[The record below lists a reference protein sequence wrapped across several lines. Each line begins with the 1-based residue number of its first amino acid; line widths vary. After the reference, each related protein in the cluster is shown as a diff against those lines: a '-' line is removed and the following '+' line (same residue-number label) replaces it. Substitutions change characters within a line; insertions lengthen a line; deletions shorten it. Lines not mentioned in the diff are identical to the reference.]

1 VDIQPLP
8 ASWRDNKF
16 FILNRM
22 FSFSYNVPVGF
33 YTKQGAIH
41 ILQGGRL
48 MSRRVIMLSVA
59 VLFGMQAGL
68 AMAANPDT
76 GPGCGLGKLA
86 WGDYKHQKNIG
97 PQVLMAT
104 TNGTFG
110 SQTFGISTGTSGCTN
125 DGKVMAEQKT
135 TLFAQ
140 LNFENLSQE
149 MAQGQGEHLASLATL
164 MGVPAEQQHAFFA
177 MTQERYTS
185 LVKTGEASPVAM
197 VKAINDAIASH
208 PVLAQVSTR

>member
-1 VDIQPLP
+1 MMKKVLI
-8 ASWRDNKF
+8 
-16 FILNRM
+16 
-22 FSFSYNVPVGF
+22 
-33 YTKQGAIH
+33 
-41 ILQGGRL
+41 
-48 MSRRVIMLSVA
+48 LSVA

-68 AMAANPDT
+68 ALAANPDT

-86 WGDYKHQKNIG
+86 WGDYKGQKEIA

-110 SQTFGISTGTSGCTN
+110 STTFGISTGTSGCTN
-125 DGKVMAEQKT
+125 DGKVMGDSKTIMFAEM
-135 TLFAQ
+135 
-140 LNFENLSQE
+140 NFENLSQE

-164 MGVPAEQQHAFFA
+164 MGVPAEQHSAFFA

-185 LVKTGEASPVAM
+185 LVKAGEASPVAM
-197 VKAINDAIASH
+197 VKAINDAIAGH

>member
-1 VDIQPLP
+1 MLKKVL
-8 ASWRDNKF
+8 
-16 FILNRM
+16 L
-22 FSFSYNVPVGF
+22 
-33 YTKQGAIH
+33 
-41 ILQGGRL
+41 
-48 MSRRVIMLSVA
+48 LSVA

-86 WGDYKHQKNIG
+86 WSDYAHQKDIA

-125 DGKVMAEQKT
+125 DGQVMSEHKT
-135 TLFAQ
+135 TMFAQ

-164 MGVPAEQQHAFFA
+164 MGVPAEHQAAFFA
-177 MTQERYTS
+177 LTQERYTS

-197 VKAINDAIASH
+197 VKAINDAIATH
-208 PVLAQVSTR
+208 PVFAQVSTR

>member
-1 VDIQPLP
+1 MLKKVL
-8 ASWRDNKF
+8 
-16 FILNRM
+16 L
-22 FSFSYNVPVGF
+22 
-33 YTKQGAIH
+33 
-41 ILQGGRL
+41 
-48 MSRRVIMLSVA
+48 LSVA

-86 WGDYKHQKNIG
+86 WSDYKNQKNIG

-104 TNGTFG
+104 TNATFG
-110 SQTFGISTGTSGCTN
+110 SQTFGISFGTSGCTS

-135 TLFAQ
+135 TMFAQ

-164 MGVPAEQQHAFFA
+164 MGVPAEHQAAFFA

-185 LVKTGEASPVAM
+185 LVKAGETSPVAM
-197 VKAINDAIASH
+197 VKAINDAIATH

>member
-1 VDIQPLP
+1 M
-8 ASWRDNKF
+8 SK
-16 FILNRM
+16 RM
-22 FSFSYNVPVGF
+22 
-33 YTKQGAIH
+33 
-41 ILQGGRL
+41 LL
-48 MSRRVIMLSVA
+48 LSIA
-59 VLFGMQAGL
+59 VLFGMPTGL

-86 WGDYKHQKNIG
+86 WADYSHQKNIA

-110 SQTFGISTGTSGCTN
+110 STTFGISTGTSGCTN

-135 TLFAQ
+135 TVFAE

-164 MGVPAEQQHAFFA
+164 MGVQAEHQAAFFA

-185 LVKTGEASPVAM
+185 LIKAGEVSPVAM
-197 VKAINDAIASH
+197 VKAINDAIAVH
-208 PVLAQVSTR
+208 PVLAQAPVR